1 MSGEGT
7 DGACLELAEL
17 LVGRA
22 GARDSIAAEVA
33 GAGSMAI
40 AMVGGRKLVAGGGDV
55 VAIATFEAAR
65 RLIHGRRM

>member
-7 DGACLELAEL
+7 DGACLEFAEL
-17 LVGRA
+17 LVGRT
-22 GARDSIAAEVA
+22 GAWDSIAAEVA
-33 GAGSMAI
+33 GTGNMAI

-55 VAIATFEAAR
+55 VAIATLGAAR